1 MSFINKCSTIIRRSD
16 KEIFKFYI
24 DNIIKIDHYDK
35 DNNLIIVDAA
45 PIYKQDEQ
53 TVLDNNQIDL
63 KIE

>member
-1 MSFINKCSTIIRRSD
+1 MFNGTLTCTALPNG
-16 KEIFKFYI
+16 F
-24 DNIIKIDHYDK
+24 DK